1 MVTPDMGA
9 IAGKGSESWSPGGP
23 DHGGVAR
30 SFNMDMDMNMWSRH
44 ANLHSFVSQVG
55 CGGETAGIG
64 AIAGKGSEGWCLD
77 GPDHRCVAISFN
89 MDMKSQRAN

>member
-55 CGGETAGIG
+55 WGGRLLALAPLLERARRVGVLMGLTI
-64 AIAGKGSEGWCLD
+64 
-77 GPDHRCVAISFN
+77 VA
-89 MDMKSQRAN
+89 SQYHSTWT